1 MKKIFK
7 YSLIVSLCA
16 AMASLTGCQKKE
28 LNVDPLGESFAFVG
42 MAPNPVMRGGS
53 IRLYGSSLDQ
63 VSEVHFAGDV
73 TVAEFIKLSKGAKLD
88 TLEVLVPLEGPEVG
102 KVSIVAKDGRV
113 LTSFSD
119 LTYTEPIK
127 ADSFTPAS
135 VLSGDVLTFSGEYLN
150 DVKEVIFS
158 GENAIA
164 LEFEAQSR
172 HELKV
177 KVPAN
182 AISGP
187 VILSDVNE
195 VTDQNSIPNHIYTQ
209 TDLVVADPTVTT
221 ATKATYKSGDVIT
234 VSGAHLDMIQN
245 VAVPQVSDVSFA
257 VSTDGTTI
265 TFTLPAEAGDGNIV
279 LTSFAGKDFN
289 AGEIESVTVKD
300 LVVVSKADD
309 QRFKAGC
316 DVEISGSDLDLVT
329 KVEFTGAEAEW
340 TLSGNKIVTKLP
352 ATAKDGSVTVTLAS
366 GKKATS
372 EAIEVVKPVLLGW
385 SDLEAYVA
393 GETIVTI
400 EGDDL
405 DLVESVKMGY
415 KKQGFFDCEF
425 EAVTDD
431 IEEVRLK
438 VTIPAQA
445 YSAPIII
452 ASAAGY
458 EDETAEIEVSYKMA
472 VSIVFD
478 EPEFAMGKSV
488 SLTGTNLL
496 KVEQVYIKGQKVT
509 EFAVRSDDAMSFTLP
524 EKVGPGVYRLDL
536 VLTDGT
542 EMTWPVPFDVTA
554 PFTETFVWTG
564 SAEVDGWAGVTLG
577 DDRFIW
583 NSLGLKEG
591 DVIKLYYTAPEEGWW
606 DLQLNNGHWGGL
618 ELAELDGGNEIR
630 QDAGFPGGSQSF
642 SFNVTEAVV
651 ASLAEDV
658 GWGGAMVINGDGKVV
673 ITGLSL
679 IQFGSAKKYLWQG
692 DIGPTN
698 WDGNIKP
705 TGVVDL
711 DTLEPGMTMGF
722 EFYVEDGEEVG
733 QVEFMGSWW
742 DQFPSL
748 MYPDGTRHIYDF
760 QPGETYIEFVLTAED
775 INIIKTQ
782 GFLFVGNGGL
792 HITGIYVL

>member
-7 YSLIVSLCA
+7 YSIIVSLCA
-16 AMASLTGCQKKE
+16 ALVSLTGCQKKE
-28 LNVDPLGESFAFVG
+28 VDVDPMGGDFAFSG
-42 MAPNPVMRGGS
+42 MAPNPVMRGGALR
-53 IRLYGSSLDQ
+53 IYGRNLDQ
-63 VSEVHFAGDV
+63 VSAVNFAGDIEV
-73 TVAEFIKLSKGAKLD
+73 TEFVKLSKGAKLD
-88 TLEVLVPLEGPEVG
+88 TLEVIVPLEGPEVG
-102 KVSIVAKDGRV
+102 KVVLNVKDGRKF
-113 LTSFSD
+113 TSFSD
-119 LTYTEPIK
+119 LSYSEPIEVESIAPK
-127 ADSFTPAS
+127 A
-135 VLSGDVLTFSGEYLN
+135 VLSGDVLTIKGEYLN
-150 DVKEVIFS
+150 DVKEVIFT
-158 GENAIA
+158 GEDAYA
-164 LEFEAQSR
+164 VDFESQSR
-172 HELKV
+172 YELKV
-177 KVPAN
+177 VVPAN
-182 AISGP
+182 AITGP

-195 VTDQNSIPNHIYTQ
+195 VTDASSIPNHIYTE
-209 TDLVVADPTVTT
+209 DLTVGDPTV
-221 ATKATYKSGDVIT
+221 AEAAKATYKSGDVIT

-340 TLSGNKIVTKLP
+340 SLKDGKIVTKLP
-352 ATAKDGSVTVTLAS
+352 AKALDGVVTVSLAS

-425 EAVTDD
+425 EAVTDE

-651 ASLAEDV
+651 ASLTEDV

-722 EFYVEDGEEVG
+722 EFYVEDGKEVG
-733 QVEFMGSWW
+733 QVEFMGGWW
-742 DQFPSL
+742 DQLPSL

-775 INIIKTQ
+775 INIIKTE

-792 HITGIYVL
+792 HITGIYLL

>member
-7 YSLIVSLCA
+7 YSIIVSFCA
-16 AMASLTGCQKKE
+16 ALVSLAGCQKKE
-28 LNVDPLGESFAFVG
+28 VDVNPLGGDFAFSG
-42 MAPNPVMRGGS
+42 MAPNPVMRGGALR
-53 IRLYGSSLDQ
+53 IYGRNLDQ
-63 VSEVHFAGDV
+63 VSAVNFAGDIEV
-73 TVAEFIKLSKGAKLD
+73 TEFVKLSKGAKLD
-88 TLEVLVPLEGPEVG
+88 TLEVIVPLEGPEVG
-102 KVSIVAKDGRV
+102 KVVLNVKDGRKF
-113 LTSFSD
+113 TSFSD
-119 LTYTEPIK
+119 LSYSEPIEVESIAPK
-127 ADSFTPAS
+127 A
-135 VLSGDVLTFSGEYLN
+135 VLSGDVLTIKGEYLN
-150 DVKEVIFS
+150 DVKEVIFT
-158 GENAIA
+158 GEDAYA
-164 LEFEAQSR
+164 VDFESQSR

-177 KVPAN
+177 VVPAN
-182 AISGP
+182 AITGP

-195 VTDQNSIPNHIYTQ
+195 VTDANSIPNHIYTE
-209 TDLVVADPTVTT
+209 DLTVGDPTV
-221 ATKATYKSGDVIT
+221 AEAAKATYKSGDVIT

-245 VAVPQVSDVSFA
+245 VAVPQVSEVSFA

-340 TLSGNKIVTKLP
+340 SLKDGKIVTKLP
-352 ATAKDGSVTVTLAS
+352 AKALDGVVTVSLAS

-478 EPEFAMGKSV
+478 EAEFAMGKSL

-509 EFAVRSDDAMSFTLP
+509 DYAVRADDAMSFTLP

-606 DLQLNNGHWGGL
+606 DLQLCNGHWGGL
-618 ELAELDGGNEIR
+618 ELAELDGGNEIK

-651 ASLAEDV
+651 ASLTEDV

-698 WDGNIKP
+698 WDGDVKP

-742 DQFPSL
+742 DQLPSL

-760 QPGETYIEFVLTAED
+760 QPGETSIEFVLTAAD
-775 INIIKTQ
+775 INIIKTE

>member
-7 YSLIVSLCA
+7 YSIIVSFCA
-16 AMASLTGCQKKE
+16 ALVSLAGCQKKE
-28 LNVDPLGESFAFVG
+28 VDVNPLGGDFAFSG
-42 MAPNPVMRGGS
+42 MAPNPVMRGGALR
-53 IRLYGSSLDQ
+53 IYGRNLDQ
-63 VSEVHFAGDV
+63 VSAVNFAGDIEV
-73 TVAEFIKLSKGAKLD
+73 TEFVKLSKGAKLD
-88 TLEVLVPLEGPEVG
+88 TLEVIVPLEGPEVG
-102 KVSIVAKDGRV
+102 KVVLNVKDGRKF
-113 LTSFSD
+113 TSFAD
-119 LTYTEPIK
+119 LSYSEPIEVESIAPK
-127 ADSFTPAS
+127 A
-135 VLSGDVLTFSGEYLN
+135 VLSGDVLTIKGEYLN
-150 DVKEVIFS
+150 DVKEVIFT
-158 GENAIA
+158 GEDAYA
-164 LEFEAQSR
+164 VDFESQSR

-177 KVPAN
+177 VVPAN
-182 AISGP
+182 AITGP

-195 VTDQNSIPNHIYTQ
+195 VTDANSIPNHIYTE
-209 TDLVVADPTVTT
+209 DLTVGDPTV
-221 ATKATYKSGDVIT
+221 AEAAKATYKSGDVIT

-245 VAVPQVSDVSFA
+245 VAVPQVSEVSFA

-340 TLSGNKIVTKLP
+340 SLKDGKIVTKLP
-352 ATAKDGSVTVTLAS
+352 AKALDGVVTVSLAS

-478 EPEFAMGKSV
+478 EPEFAMGKSL
-488 SLTGTNLL
+488 SFTGTDLL
-496 KVEQVYIKGQKVT
+496 KIEQVYIKGQKVT
-509 EFAVRSDDAMSFTLP
+509 DFAVRTDTAMSFTLP

-583 NSLGLKEG
+583 NTLGLKEG

-618 ELAELDGGNEIR
+618 MLAELDGGNEIK
-630 QDAGFPGGSQSF
+630 QDAGFPGGSQTF

-651 ASLAEDV
+651 ASLTEDV

-698 WDGNIKP
+698 WDGDVKP

-742 DQFPSL
+742 DQLPSL

-775 INIIKTQ
+775 INIIKTE